1 MNISTYLT
9 DQELSELTELANS
22 KYISK
27 SALIKQTLANFPTDL
42 NLVKIT
48 DTNFKNHVSF
58 NVQEEN
64 LLDRLEL
71 EKMRTGK
78 TKSVILYSLILK
90 ILQDR
95 FNYQAWII
103 LDTLRL
109 IIEWLRHSV
118 SSNIKE
124 NLIQIS
130 LSNNL

>member
-1 MNISTYLT
+1 MNISTYLS

-27 SALIKQTLANFPTDL
+27 SALIKQTLANFPTNL

-58 NVQEEN
+58 NVKEEN

-71 EKMRTGK
+71 EKIRTGK

-90 ILQDR
+90 LLQDR
-95 FNYQAWII
+95 FNYQ
-103 LDTLRL
+103 D
-109 IIEWLRHSV
+109 
-118 SSNIKE
+118 
-124 NLIQIS
+124 
-130 LSNNL
+130 